1 MALPQTQRRI
11 SPEEYLQGELESDIK
26 HQLIDGEAYAMAG
39 ASENHNLLALNV
51 ASELKNNLKGTP
63 CRTFMSDMKLR
74 VADDFFYPDVMV
86 VCSEDNLDAYYK
98 TAPTIIVEVLSKTTR
113 KFDQTAK
120 RLRCQNIPSL
130 QEYLLIEQDKGEI
143 QLFSRAHHW
152 QSFYYYLDDRIS
164 FASLG
169 ISIAVEDIYER
180 VDNEDVVSFLKQKQ
194 QDAWQSAS

>member
-1 MALPQTQRRI
+1 MASPQTQRRI
-11 SPEEYLQGELESDIK
+11 SPEEYLQSERVSNIK
-26 HQLIDGEAYAMAG
+26 HQLIDGMPHQMPDV
-39 ASENHNLLALNV
+39 SSNHNLLTGNIAC
-51 ASELKNNLKGTP
+51 ELKQQLKDTP
-63 CRTFMSDMKLR
+63 CRTLVSDMKLR

-152 QSFYYYLDDRIS
+152 QSFYYYLGDRIS

-180 VDNEDVVSFLKQKQ
+180 VDNEDVLSFLQQKQ
-194 QDAWQSAS
+194 LDASQSAS